1 MATSIDIC
9 SNAFIRLG
17 APPISSFNEGG
28 AQGQAASNLYEPTVR
43 AMLSEHRWRFANAK
57 RALARLTASPLNDW
71 KYAFQLPS
79 DLLVL
84 YHAIPNVDYQVYE
97 DKIFADVEAIDIDYT
112 MRANESLFPAY
123 FQLALE
129 YKLASEFALL
139 VTSNRSLA
147 ETYEV
152 KANEQMKKAR
162 FADAQQSPSV
172 AVQSLAYTDVRS

>member
-17 APPISSFNEGG
+17 APPISSFTEGG
-28 AQGQAASNLYEPTVR
+28 AQGVAANNLYQPTLR
-43 AMLSEHRWRFANAK
+43 AMLSEHPWRFAHAK
-57 RALARLTASPLNDW
+57 RTLARLTAAPLNEW
-71 KYAFQLPS
+71 EYAFQLPS

-84 YHAIPNVDYQVYE
+84 HHTDPNVNYQVYE
-97 DKIFADVEAIDIDYT
+97 DKIFANTPELDIDYT
-112 MRANESLFPAY
+112 MQPNEGLFPAY

-147 ETYEV
+147 ETYEL
-152 KANEQMKKAR
+152 KATEQMKKAR
-162 FADAQQSPSV
+162 FADAQQSPAV